1 MQTHCGAKRAP
12 STREH
17 RPHLEYPEKEAGG
30 QAAHTTVAYS
40 KQGAGDATSYYD
52 DPGFENLRTSGKGIR
67 LVCKQETEPWVMV
80 TGKRR
85 SPALHHSQET
95 VATAKGP
102 VTKTPAETV
111 TVIPKMFPAHTQGLG
126 RVSKLSTCGH
136 FQLSTHGQVDG
147 SLGSI

>member
-12 STREH
+12 SAREH

-40 KQGAGDATSYYD
+40 KQGAGDATPYCD

-80 TGKRR
+80 TGKRQ

-95 VATAKGP
+95 V
-102 VTKTPAETV
+102 TPAETV

-136 FQLSTHGQVDG
+136 FQSSTHGQVDG